1 MKAFISYSHRD
12 EVLLQRLHAHLA
24 MLRRDGG
31 ISEWY
36 DREIK
41 AGGAIDREISAQ
53 LDSYELFLALV
64 SPDFL
69 NSGYC
74 YEKEMKRAIER
85 HEAGELTIVPIVLE
99 PCDWQS
105 SPLKQFK
112 AIPKDGK
119 PISEWTN
126 QNTAFLDVVTEL
138 RRLVT
143 SDTAEGK
150 RTEAV
155 TPESPARRMQAKYRL
170 KRSFDPI
177 DRSDFRQAVYRTIR
191 EYFERNVAEIDSVD
205 GIRARIEDIGPF
217 AFTCIVLNRLMR
229 REGQGA
235 VTIRATSAQSGFGAL
250 GDLYYSFQ
258 AHAPENIANGGFRM
272 ESDEYEL
279 FLTRTDFDSQGRNR
293 RWSPDEAAHRL
304 WEELLERAGISYG

>member
-12 EVLLQRLHAHLA
+12 EALLQRLHAHLA
-24 MLRRDGG
+24 MLRREGG

-41 AGGAIDREISAQ
+41 AGGAIDREISTQ
-53 LDSYELFLALV
+53 LDGCQLFLALV

-74 YEKEMKRAIER
+74 YDKEMMRAVER

-99 PCDWQS
+99 PCDWQA

-112 AIPKDGK
+112 AVPKDGK

-143 SDTAEGK
+143 SNPAEGK
-150 RTEAV
+150 RPATV
-155 TPESPARRMQAKYRL
+155 PPENPGQRKQAKYRL
-170 KRSFDPI
+170 KRSFDQI
-177 DRSDFRQAVYRTIR
+177 DRSDFRKAAYRTIR
-191 EYFERNVAEIDSVD
+191 EYFERNVAEINSVD
-205 GIRARIEDIGPF
+205 GIRARNEDIGPL

-229 REGQGA
+229 REGQA
-235 VTIRATSAQSGFGAL
+235 AFTIRAASTRSGYGAL

-258 AHAPENIANGGFRM
+258 EHAPENTANGGFNV

-279 FLTRTDFDSQGRNR
+279 FLKRTNFDSQERDR

-304 WEELLERAGISYG
+304 WEELLENAGISYG